1 MGDVHDDA
9 AILDLIT
16 ATHIQLH
23 AMAMVL
29 EETGVKNVESR
40 LDAIQN
46 RLQRRNFKPFGGR
59 GNVSRFHPV
68 QHPGDLD
75 VF

>member
-1 MGDVHDDA
+1 MGDIHDDA

-23 AMAMVL
+23 ALAMVL

-46 RLQRRNFKPFGGR
+46 RLHTGEISGLPHGYPA
-59 GNVSRFHPV
+59 RF
-68 QHPGDLD
+68 
-75 VF
+75 

>member
-1 MGDVHDDA
+1 MGDIHDDA

-23 AMAMVL
+23 ALAMVL

-46 RLQRRNFKPFGGR
+46 RLHREKFQAFRMAI
-59 GNVSRFHPV
+59 
-68 QHPGDLD
+68 QHDFEQCALKHRES
-75 VF
+75 V